1 MASRTKNDYL
11 KDVRELLGISG
22 KHTALPEGPAR
33 NILYM
38 LHLGL
43 GRLEADLASGERE
56 RDNSAAFKKRRAL
69 AVSAADQPLP
79 FDR

>member
-11 KDVRELLGISG
+11 KDVRELLEISK

-43 GRLEADLASGERE
+43 GRLEADLANGERE

-69 AVSAADQPLP
+69 QTTSADQPLP
-79 FDR
+79 FA